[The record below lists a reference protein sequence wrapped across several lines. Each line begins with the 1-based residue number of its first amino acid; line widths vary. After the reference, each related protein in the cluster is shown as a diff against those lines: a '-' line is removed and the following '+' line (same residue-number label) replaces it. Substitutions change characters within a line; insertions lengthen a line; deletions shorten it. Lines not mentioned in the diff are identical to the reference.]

1 MDLEKEKKASLEAR
15 LLSEWQ
21 RIWNL
26 EAEIAYLRRKSIGA
40 SNKVQVE
47 NYEKAILARQKELE
61 TTKDFVKFLTD
72 YIKQCTEAKNQE
84 KD

>member
-1 MDLEKEKKASLEAR
+1 MDLEKEKIASLEAR

-21 RIWNL
+21 RVWNL

-40 SNKVQVE
+40 KNEIQSA
-47 NYEKAILARQKELE
+47 NYEKVILARRKELE

-72 YIKQCTEAKNQE
+72 YIKQCTEATNQK